1 MTKRVNDFTK
11 LQILI
16 LIIQNSPKFIF
27 SFHQFRTYLNSSD
40 LQYSSK
46 YLGMSKFRKSK
57 FRGVYKEYHQG
68 LALLSTTFFFSSMRI
83 GQGNINM
90 LRNHFQGGS
99 KMLTFRTIFVIMQG
113 GRVKYSKQYADVLY
127 EWPQQSSRTGNI
139 FCLKSGNIHFYAL
152 SYFFSMLGVIR
163 QLCGPDFT
171 QF

>member
-1 MTKRVNDFTK
+1 MK
-11 LQILI
+11 LQIFT
-16 LIIQNSPKFIF
+16 LIIQKSPKFIF

-57 FRGVYKEYHQG
+57 FRGVYKEYHRG
-68 LALLSTTFFFSSMRI
+68 LALLSTTFFFLVNAHRTREHPYITQS
-83 GQGNINM
+83 
-90 LRNHFQGGS
+90 LLGGS
-99 KMLTFRTIFVIMQG
+99 EILTFRTIFVIIQG
-113 GRVKYSKQYADVLY
+113 GFKNSKMYAYVIY

-152 SYFFSMLGVIR
+152 SYFFSMLVVIQ
-163 QLCGPDFT
+163 QLRGPNFT